1 MSKDPFDTS
10 LAQDLNEEPQFHL
23 RDFVYKYLTYWKWF
37 ILSITVALIL
47 GYIFLKFQTP
57 IFSIHSSILV
67 KDQQKGLG
75 EESDMMKQMD
85 IFSSNKVVDN
95 EIQILTSYT
104 LMKEVV
110 DSLKLNITYYRK
122 GYFREIEMYRQSPV
136 KLELISETG
145 LTYKTPLVVNIINKQ
160 SALVNGQTVFF
171 NKSTNTPY
179 GFIKLTYTRP
189 DFDLKELI
197 INIATVKS
205 VTENLNKE
213 LQVEP
218 STKMSTV
225 LIMTIENAVPE
236 KGEDILNQLIY
247 AYNSAG
253 LTDKN
258 LSASNT
264 LEFINE
270 RLRIISDELGSAEKR
285 VEDYKSRE
293 GITDIDAATQI
304 FLENIQTN
312 DGQLNQVKLQ
322 QNVLADIE
330 KHVSSPDN
338 DHGTIPA
345 TLMGMDDQPLLDLI
359 TQLSTLELQRQSTA
373 RVVKPGNPILQTL
386 DEQIATLK
394 RNIYDNVQT
403 LKRSLNISRQQLEK
417 QASSMYELL
426 KKAPAKERGLIDI
439 SRQESI
445 KNDLYTFL
453 LKNREETELSY
464 ASTVSD
470 TRTVDKAISK
480 DVPIRP
486 KKIII
491 MTVFGLLGLII
502 PFSVIYLLDSWNDK
516 IKDRKDVE
524 KETNTPILGEISI
537 SDSENVLVFET
548 GRSAISEQIRSLRT
562 NMAFLSPGKK
572 LQVIML
578 TSSISGEGKSFISL
592 NLGASLAII
601 NKRVIVIELD
611 LRQPKLMNK
620 LKVEHKTGL
629 TNYLIGHAELDNII
643 HPVPGYNNYDIITSG
658 LIPPNPVE
666 LLLDGR
672 TDELFSI
679 LRSRYD
685 YIIVDAP
692 PVGLVTDALVIEKY
706 TDATFYV
713 VRHEYTP
720 KARLKYIDALYNE
733 NRFKNFNLIING
745 IQLKGK
751 YGYGYGFDYGSYG
764 TSEKKAK

>member
-1 MSKDPFDTS
+1 
-10 LAQDLNEEPQFHL
+10 
-23 RDFVYKYLTYWKWF
+23 
-37 ILSITVALIL
+37 L
-47 GYIFLKFQTP
+47 GYVFLKFQTP

-95 EIQILTSYT
+95 EIQVLTSYT

-110 DSLKLNITYYRK
+110 DSLKLNITYYRQ
-122 GYFREIEMYRQSPV
+122 GYFRKIELYRQSPV
-136 KLELISETG
+136 KLELLSETG
-145 LTYKTPLVVNIINKQ
+145 LTHKTPLVVKIINKQ
-160 SALVNGQTVFF
+160 LALVNDQTVFF

-179 GFIKLTYTRP
+179 GLIKLTYTKP
-189 DFDLKELI
+189 HSELKEI
-197 INIATVKS
+197 IIDIATSKS
-205 VTENLNKE
+205 VAEELNKD

-225 LIMTIENAVPE
+225 LVMTIENAVPE

-264 LEFINE
+264 LQFINE
-270 RLRIISDELGSAEKR
+270 RLKIISEELGSAEKR

-293 GITDIDAATQI
+293 GITDIDAATKI
-304 FLENIQTN
+304 FLENIQVN
-312 DGQLNQVKLQ
+312 DNQLSQVKLQ

-330 KHVSSPDN
+330 KHVSSPNN
-338 DHGTIPA
+338 DQGTIPA
-345 TLMGMDDQPLLDLI
+345 TLMGMDDQPLLDVI

-373 RVVKPGNPILQTL
+373 KVVKPGNPILQTL

-394 RNIYDNVQT
+394 HNIYDNIQT

-417 QASSMYELL
+417 RAAGLNQLIKS
-426 KKAPAKERGLIDI
+426 APSKERGLIDI

-453 LKNREETELSY
+453 LKNREETEISF

-480 DVPIRP
+480 DKPVRP

-491 MTVFGLLGLII
+491 LAIFFLLGLAV
-502 PFSVIYLLDSWNDK
+502 PFSIIYVSDSWNDK
-516 IKDRKDVE
+516 IRDRKDIE
-524 KETNTPILGEISI
+524 KETSTPILGEISI

-548 GRSAISEQIRSLRT
+548 GRSAISEQFRSVRT
-562 NMAFLSPGKK
+562 NMAFLAPGKK

-601 NKRVIVIELD
+601 KKKVIIIELD
-611 LRQPKLMNK
+611 LRQPKLMSK
-620 LKVEHKTGL
+620 LKVDHKIGL
-629 TNYLIGHAELDNII
+629 TNYLIGHAELDDII
-643 HPVPGYNNYDIITSG
+643 YAVPGYDNYDVITCG

-672 TDELFSI
+672 TEELFSL

-692 PVGLVTDALVIEKY
+692 PVGLVTDALVIEKF
-706 TDATFYV
+706 TDTTFYV

-720 KARLKYIDALYNE
+720 KARLKYIDALYKE
-733 NRFKNFNLIING
+733 MRFKNFNLIMNG
-745 IQLKGK
+745 IRSNGRYG
-751 YGYGYGFDYGSYG
+751 YGYGYGFEYGSYG
-764 TSEKKAK
+764 TSEKKARKS